1 MLNETKIRLM
11 TRLTLS
17 EEHREKESGK
27 AEGYYKTDYLH
38 LKILTT
44 IISVTFAFL
53 LLFFLVA
60 FYHMEELLEELFR
73 LDFKSLGIKLLL
85 AYAGMV
91 VIYVVYIVIDTI
103 YLRRAD
109 SKRKS
114 SYMKDFKA
122 LKHLYEKEDEGRTS

>member
-27 AEGYYKTDYLH
+27 AESYYKTDYLH

-44 IISVTFAFL
+44 IISVTIAFL

-85 AYAGMV
+85 AYVSMV

-103 YLRRAD
+103 YSRRAD